1 MASTQ
6 TLSERVVESPSVV
19 ESPPVQKVAAPARS
33 RRRPYAVVMTVLV
46 LGLAAFG
53 AVAWLHRGQESTD
66 DAQVD
71 ADAVIVS
78 ARVGGT
84 VLRVHVTDN
93 QEVSKGDLLVEL
105 DPADLAAKVKQA
117 EAELAA
123 ARAQAAAADAQVGIV
138 EATAKGGLSEAR
150 AQLSGSAV
158 SIASAD
164 SQIAAARASLARAQA
179 EASKA
184 DADLERGEALR
195 KDEAIPQAQLDAYR
209 SGSQAARAQVAQAEA
224 LLAATL
230 DSRRSA
236 ESQIAEAQGRVEQS
250 APVQARLDAAR
261 ANADLAGANVQAAE
275 AALAL
280 ARLELSYTHIESPT
294 TGHLSRLAMH
304 EGQLVQ
310 AGQQVVTV
318 VPNATYVVANFKET
332 QVGAMRPGQRAEI
345 TIDAFPGRTFEGRV
359 ESTSPGTGARF
370 SLLPADNATGNFVK
384 VVQRVPVRI
393 AWVDAPADVRLAAGL
408 SADVTVSTH

>member
-6 TLSERVVESPSVV
+6 TLSERVVDSSEA
-19 ESPPVQKVAAPARS
+19 EQKAAPTPS
-33 RRRPYAVVMTVLV
+33 RRRPYVVVLALVALAAV
-46 LGLAAFG
+46 AFG
-53 AVAWLHRGQESTD
+53 AAAWISRGKQSTD

-84 VLRVHVTDN
+84 VLRVHVSDN
-93 QEVSKGDLLVEL
+93 QEVKKGDLLVEL
-105 DPADLAAKVKQA
+105 DPADLAARVKQS
-117 EAELAA
+117 EAGLAA
-123 ARAQAAAADAQVGIV
+123 AQAQSAAVDAQVGIV
-138 EATAKGGLSEAR
+138 DATAKGGLSAAR

-179 EASKA
+179 EAGKA
-184 DADLERGEALR
+184 ESDLQRAEALR

-209 SGSQAARAQVAQAEA
+209 SGAESARAQVAQAEA

-230 DSRRSA
+230 DSRRTA
-236 ESQIAEAQGRVEQS
+236 QSQIAEAQGRVQQS
-250 APVQARLDAAR
+250 TPVEAQLEAAR
-261 ANADLAGANVQAAE
+261 ANADLARANIQAAE

-280 ARLELSYTHIESPT
+280 ARLQLSYTRIESPVD
-294 TGHLSRLAMH
+294 GHLSRLAMH

-318 VPNATYVVANFKET
+318 VPNATYVIANFKET

-345 TIDAFPGRTFEGRV
+345 TIDAFPGRTFEGKV

-370 SLLPADNATGNFVK
+370 SLLPADNASGNFVK

-393 AWVDAPADVRLAAGL
+393 GWVDVPPDVQLAAGL
-408 SADVTVSTH
+408 SADVSVSTR

>member
-6 TLSERVVESPSVV
+6 TLSERVVESP
-19 ESPPVQKVAAPARS
+19 EAEQAATRAPS
-33 RRRPYAVVMTVLV
+33 RRRPYIIVLSLV
-46 LGLAAFG
+46 ALALVAFG
-53 AVAWLHRGQESTD
+53 TAAWISRGNESTD

-84 VLRVHVTDN
+84 VLRVNVTDN
-93 QEVSKGDLLVEL
+93 QEVKKGDLLLVL
-105 DPADLAAKVKQA
+105 DPADLTAKVKQS
-117 EAELAA
+117 EAGLAA
-123 ARAQAAAADAQVGIV
+123 ARAQSAAADAQVGIV
-138 EATAKGGLSEAR
+138 DANAKGGLSAAR

-164 SQIAAARASLARAQA
+164 SQIAAARAALARAQA

-184 DADLERGEALR
+184 EADLARGEALR

-209 SGSQAARAQVAQAEA
+209 SSAQAARAQVAQAEA
-224 LLAATL
+224 MLAATL
-230 DSRRSA
+230 DTKRTA
-236 ESQIAEAQGRVEQS
+236 QSQIAEAQGRVQQS
-250 APVQARLDAAR
+250 TPVEAQLEAAR
-261 ANADLAGANVQAAE
+261 ANADLARANVQAAE
-275 AALAL
+275 AALTL
-280 ARLELSYTHIESPT
+280 ATLQLSYTRIESPVD
-294 TGHLSRLAMH
+294 GRLSRLAMH

-318 VPNATYVVANFKET
+318 VPNATYVIANFKET
-332 QVGAMRPGQRAEI
+332 QVGAMRPGQRAEVS
-345 TIDAFPGRTFEGRV
+345 IDAFPGRKFEGKV

-370 SLLPADNATGNFVK
+370 SLLPADNASGNFVK

-393 AWVDAPADVRLAAGL
+393 AWVDVPPDVQLAAGL
-408 SADVTVSTH
+408 SVDVTVSTR